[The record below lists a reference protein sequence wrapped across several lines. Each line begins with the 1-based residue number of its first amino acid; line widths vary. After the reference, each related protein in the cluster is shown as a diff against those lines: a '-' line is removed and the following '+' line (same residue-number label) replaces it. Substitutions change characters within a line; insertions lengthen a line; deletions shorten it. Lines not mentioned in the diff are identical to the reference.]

1 MLAGK
6 HLLHKEQMTLDEK
19 VSFEGKPIKPKWN
32 QNFGILTQKKENFL
46 QNMSYES
53 LNMSGSYLRK
63 YFNLINTPV

>member
-19 VSFEGKPIKPKWN
+19 VSFEGNPVKPKWDW
-32 QNFGILTQKKENFL
+32 NFWILTQKLKNIL

-53 LNMSGSYLRK
+53 LNMSGSYLSK
-63 YFNLINTPV
+63 SFNLINTPV